1 VNKEELPSDW
11 GYSVGDLVVADP
23 SGRWWRGRWNR
34 NMGIGLVLDR
44 ENALFPWPIY
54 WFNRNEVDTGWR
66 WEKGDLVK
74 LEIPNE

>member
-1 VNKEELPSDW
+1 
-11 GYSVGDLVVADP
+11 
-23 SGRWWRGRWNR
+23 
-34 NMGIGLVLDR
+34 MGIGLVLDR